1 MIRKATPEDSKY
13 IIPLMME
20 AIGTI
25 AYELSGTTNRDETMR
40 ILEKFYKQPDNRL
53 SWQNSMVWLQ
63 EDVPVGYAL
72 AYAGYKLV
80 ELDRPLEE
88 RLSTLQG
95 NPVQLIKE
103 TEGEEYYLDS
113 LAVDSSQRGLGIGT
127 KLMKAFELEA
137 AQFGFSIASLLVNV
151 ANTRAKQLYEAQGY
165 TADGKIITIAG
176 EDYEHMVK
184 KVQ

>member
-25 AYELSGTTNRDETMR
+25 AYELSGTMNRDETMR
-40 ILEKFYKQPDNRL
+40 ILEQFFKQPDNRL

-63 EDVPVGYAL
+63 EGVPVGYAL